1 MSQACV
7 HRKFEGDQVECQCQE
22 SGFSYHDLIL
32 SYHQVEMGGEGG
44 YGVGF
49 QVNLVNF
56 TLLIWNKAD
65 TAQKKDI

>member
-32 SYHQVEMGGEGG
+32 SYHQVEIGGGG
-44 YGVGF
+44 RLWCRISSQFGEFYPPY
-49 QVNLVNF
+49 L
-56 TLLIWNKAD
+56 D
-65 TAQKKDI
+65 